1 MTPDQIPD
9 TWPVAGYIA
18 TLRQHLPD
26 LAQHYHIKALG
37 VFGSYIHNQQTPQSD
52 LDVLV
57 EFEAETPTGLLTVAR
72 VENQL
77 SDMLGIHVDLVLVG
91 GLRRTI
97 GKRILEEV
105 IWL

>member
-1 MTPDQIPD
+1 MTPEQIPD

-18 TLRQHLPD
+18 TLRQHLPA

-57 EFEAETPTGLLTVAR
+57 EFEELPSLFTY
-72 VENQL
+72 VELQERL
-77 SDMLGIHVDLVLVG
+77 GALLGITVDLVHRPDLKPH
-91 GLRRTI
+91 I
-97 GKRILEEV
+97 GPCILHEV
-105 IWL
+105 LIL